1 MDCSPPET
9 PLSKGFFRQE
19 YFSGLPYPLPGD
31 LPSPGIKPR
40 SPALQADSLPS
51 EPPGKPMNTGVGS
64 ILFPGDLPN
73 QKIEPGCPA
82 LQANSLPTE
91 LPGKLHLLSL
101 AGSVTDILHL
111 TNPKQSSKFLLIF
124 YPLFFSP
131 SSPSHLTHTWFHL

>member
-19 YFSGLPYPLPGD
+19 YFNGLPYPLPGD